1 MPDQPPSSQEKRRPG
16 GQPGNTNAI
25 RHGLYSKYFT
35 EIEMQGLDTNVTGE
49 FTDELAFARVQLGR
63 LAKMLENHQDMP
75 FADYIAATNA
85 ANNLLDRIQRLSR
98 AQQFM
103 YRNQTTLEQAI
114 AELAA
119 IPPEED

>member
-1 MPDQPPSSQEKRRPG
+1 MPTSPPPKRHPG
-16 GQPGNTNAI
+16 GQPGNSNAI

-49 FTDELAFARVQLGR
+49 FTDELAFARIQLGR

-85 ANNLLDRIQRLSR
+85 ASNFLDRIQRLSR

-114 AELAA
+114 AELSA